1 MKHTKK
7 LLFVTT
13 LLASNIAFAG
23 SIISQE
29 QGDGLVQAL
38 TKDYNQ
44 SDSSCGGDG
53 SPSFLC
59 TGVMLHGSQPT
70 NDHVWNPTKAE
81 KKSDGVSFSYLR
93 HDSKYSELAY
103 RFDSGYIV
111 YQIFGSPSDKIDLEY
126 NCFFPVDGSTDGREF
141 AGCGAHEN
149 YPSESGSCESQGIH
163 TAYEWKEHYKS
174 TSGSKSEHQC
184 SFDVRDGSSST
195 SYNFAQ
201 GLAAM
206 KLISDESMHIQN
218 EVRASLWQDDIGDEL
233 PIQAFFYLEGSKS
246 VGLKEA
252 KSYQEDYYKTTGIA
266 IPVIKLTLPNKSSED
281 AKFKFS
287 RKEQAI

>member
-1 MKHTKK
+1 MEKH
-7 LLFVTT
+7 
-13 LLASNIAFAG
+13 
-23 SIISQE
+23 
-29 QGDGLVQAL
+29 
-38 TKDYNQ
+38 
-44 SDSSCGGDG
+44 
-53 SPSFLC
+53 
-59 TGVMLHGSQPT
+59 
-70 NDHVWNPTKAE
+70 
-81 KKSDGVSFSYLR
+81 
-93 HDSKYSELAY
+93 
-103 RFDSGYIV
+103 
-111 YQIFGSPSDKIDLEY
+111 YQ
-126 NCFFPVDGSTDGREF
+126 
-141 AGCGAHEN
+141 
-149 YPSESGSCESQGIH
+149 
-163 TAYEWKEHYKS
+163 S

-252 KSYQEDYYKTTGIA
+252 KSYQEDYYNTTGIA
-266 IPVIKLTLPNKSSED
+266 IPVIKLTLPNKPSED